1 MEMADGERPVGKA
14 KGTESEQWTLVGN
27 IIPPVALEATRSR
40 QTASDS
46 PSSGSEGSA
55 AASHA
60 GSSQGSSSTVPAA
73 GESKSGGTAGPAR
86 KRAGERRRD
95 DESVL
100 GKRAASESGADCT
113 GSPDSGSGEG
123 DKTYPSSRDS
133 GSCAGSSGSSMKER
147 ISRLARDNKIL
158 LTALSKSQE
167 EVQKLKRMVEQ
178 HEKQS
183 KGKSDK
189 TSQGSTRY
197 WTDAEHQRFLDALQ
211 TLGPKDVKVHAY
223 ISLSCMLVRASAMYV
238 YQLMRKH
245 NAGHLAA
252 RGLEISDASADACA
266 KVLPEA
272 RSDEEVGRGCCQA
285 RQGTRGMVA

>member
-60 GSSQGSSSTVPAA
+60 GSSHGSSSTVPANT
-73 GESKSGGTAGPAR
+73 GDSKSGGAGSAR

-197 WTDAEHQRFLDALQ
+197 WTDDEHQRFLDALQ
-211 TLGPKDVKVHAY
+211 TLGPKDVKVHAC
-223 ISLSCMLVRASAMYV
+223 ISLSCMLVRTSAMHAD
-238 YQLMRKH
+238 QLMRKY
-245 NAGHLAA
+245 NAGNFAA
-252 RGLEISDASADACA
+252 RGF
-266 KVLPEA
+266 
-272 RSDEEVGRGCCQA
+272 
-285 RQGTRGMVA
+285 